1 MTDIQL
7 IVLLLALLG
16 LKHFIVDFPLQK
28 EYQWKNKG
36 TYGHPGGLLHAG
48 LHGLGTMIVMG
59 ILFVSPAGIILLGL
73 ADAVIHYHIDWAKMR
88 LNAHFGWGPTTHE
101 QFWTLLGFDQLLHWL
116 TYVAMIGWITGA
128 I

>member
-1 MTDIQL
+1 MTDIQEVVL
-7 IVLLLALLG
+7 IMALLG

-36 TYGHPGGLLHAG
+36 TYGHPGGLVHAG
-48 LHGLGTMIVMG
+48 LHGVGTFIVLSFCLSPLGT
-59 ILFVSPAGIILLGL
+59 LFLSLFDTV
-73 ADAVIHYHIDWAKMR
+73 VHYHVDWAKMR
-88 LNAHFGWGPTTHE
+88 LNEKFKWGPTTHE
-101 QFWTLLGFDQLLHWL
+101 QFWTLLGFDQLLHYL